1 MATVQELINYLQQF
15 HPNDTV
21 WVLGK
26 NPKAVPT
33 PNVTAASTDKE
44 T

>member
-15 HPNDTV
+15 NPNDTV

-26 NPKAVPT
+26 NPKPT
-33 PNVTAASTDKE
+33 EEPKE
-44 T
+44 K